1 MSIYSSKRKEDD
13 DSCWTSPS
21 VAAECGGG
29 DRDAEGGDFNNSLL
43 REIVCDAF
51 LRYLLLTALQPGIV
65 KGKVHL
71 NLVML
76 FFSEPITLFLHLVK
90 GR

>member
-1 MSIYSSKRKEDD
+1 MILAGQVHQ
-13 DSCWTSPS
+13 WLLS
-21 VAAECGGG
+21 VVVVIWMQ
-29 DRDAEGGDFNNSLL
+29 RGGDFNNSLL
-43 REIVCDAF
+43 GEIVCDAF
-51 LRYLLLTALQPGIV
+51 LRYLLLTAIQPGIV

-76 FFSEPITLFLHLVK
+76 FFSESITLFLHLVK